1 MAVFICLNLM
11 KERKGNVKKDV
22 YNIITDRILH
32 ELEKGTIPWK
42 RPFKSAGGMQRN
54 LITKKKYRGINVFL
68 LLVQNYESPYWLTYK
83 QAQEL
88 KGSVRKG
95 EKGTLVIFWN
105 WIEKMDDETEKP
117 EKIPFIRY
125 YTVFNL
131 AQIEGIEVKEDSACA
146 ECNEKAKINFNPIAT
161 CEIIINTMPK
171 RPQILYGKRSACYI
185 PGLDRVEIPNQTLF
199 LSVEDYYST
208 LFHELGHATGHNDR
222 LRRKEVM
229 EKKRFGSMEY
239 GKEELVAEM
248 TSAFLCGHAGIESST
263 IENQA
268 AYIDGWRKA
277 IKKDTKII
285 VLAAAQAQKAAD
297 YILQQ
302 E

>member
-1 MAVFICLNLM
+1 M
-11 KERKGNVKKDV
+11 KERKENVKKDV
-22 YNIITDRILH
+22 YKIITDRILH

-105 WIEKMDDETEKP
+105 WIEKIEDETEAP

-131 AQIEGIEVKEDSACA
+131 AQTEGIEVKEGSACA
-146 ECNEKAKINFNPIAT
+146 ECNEKAKIIFNPIT
-161 CEIIINTMPK
+161 SCEIIINTMPK

-185 PGLDRVEIPNQTLF
+185 PGLDRVEMPNQTIF

-222 LRRKEVM
+222 LCRKEVM

-239 GKEELVAEM
+239 GKEELIAEM

-277 IKKDTKII
+277 IKKDSKII

-297 YILQQ
+297 YILRQ